1 MPIKKSS
8 AGSAG
13 KQSIIQA
20 TNLTFARNGEEIIH
34 HFSFEIKEG
43 DYVGVIGP
51 NGGGKT
57 TLIRLLLGLLV
68 PTEGSIRMFDGTPT
82 DAHIRKQIGYV
93 AQRGGNIDS
102 QFPATVEEVV
112 RSGRT
117 ARLGLFGVFG
127 SADEKAIAHAVEM
140 MGIEKFMKRPIGRLS
155 GGERQKV
162 LLARALAG
170 EPKILFL
177 DEPVDGLDPAS
188 RDEFYNLLRKLNKDG
203 LTIISVS
210 HDVHTISQEA
220 RSAICL
226 KHQLVCHG
234 TKACL
239 IGQEELKDLFHKDRK
254 EILHHHH

>member
-1 MPIKKSS
+1 VPVKKSRP
-8 AGSAG
+8 
-13 KQSIIQA
+13 IIQA

-34 HFSFEIKEG
+34 HFSFEIQAG

-57 TLIRLLLGLLV
+57 TLLRLLLGLLE
-68 PTEGSIRMFDGTPT
+68 PTQGNIQILGGSPT
-82 DAHIRKQIGYV
+82 DRRIRKKFGYV
-93 AQRGGNIDS
+93 AQRGGNIDA

-117 ARLGLFGVFG
+117 AHLGLFGRMQAKDE
-127 SADEKAIAHAVEM
+127 SAITRAIDM
-140 MGIEKFMKRPIGRLS
+140 MNIAPLLSRSIGKLS

-162 LLARALAG
+162 LLTRALVG
-170 EPKILFL
+170 EPEILFL

-188 RDEFYNLLRKLNKDG
+188 RDEFYALLRKLNKNG

-210 HDVHTISQEA
+210 HDVHTVSQEA

-234 TKACL
+234 SKACL
-239 IGQEELKDLFHKDRK
+239 IGEEELKDLFHKDRK
-254 EILHHHH
+254 ELLHHHH

>member
-1 MPIKKSS
+1 MPAKKIFP
-8 AGSAG
+8 
-13 KQSIIQA
+13 IIQVN
-20 TNLTFARNGEEIIH
+20 NLTFAINNEEIIH
-34 HFSFEIKEG
+34 HFSFEISAG

-57 TLIRLLLGLLV
+57 TLLRLLLGLLE
-68 PTEGSIRMFDGTPT
+68 PTQGTIKIFGGSPT
-82 DAHIRKQIGYV
+82 DRSVRRQFGYV
-93 AQRGGNIDS
+93 AQRGGNMDA

-117 ARLGLFGVFG
+117 AHVGLFGRLG
-127 SADEKAIAHAVEM
+127 KKDEAAIAHAVESM
-140 MGIEKFMKRPIGRLS
+140 NIAPLMSRTIGKLS

-162 LLARALAG
+162 LLARALVG

-177 DEPVDGLDPAS
+177 DEPVEGLDPTS
-188 RDEFYNLLRKLNKDG
+188 RDEFYALLRGLNKNG

-210 HDVHTISQEA
+210 HDVHAIAEEA

-234 TKACL
+234 GDACV
-239 IGQEELKDLFHKDRK
+239 IGSEALKDLFHKDRK
-254 EILHHHH
+254 EFLSHHRT

>member
-1 MPIKKSS
+1 MSIKKKSP
-8 AGSAG
+8 
-13 KQSIIQA
+13 IISVD
-20 TNLTFARNGEEIIH
+20 NLTFERGSEHIIH
-34 HFSFEIKEG
+34 DFSFEIQAG

-57 TLIRLLLGLLV
+57 TLLRLLLGLLRPHHGEITV
-68 PTEGSIRMFDGTPT
+68 LGGKPT
-82 DAHIRKQIGYV
+82 DRAVRRQIGYV

-117 ARLGLFGVFG
+117 AQHGLFGWLNEK
-127 SADEKAIAHAVEM
+127 DEKAIQRAIDM
-140 MGIEKFMKRPIGRLS
+140 MGIAPLLSRPIGKLS

-162 LLARALAG
+162 LLTRALVA

-188 RDEFYNLLRKLNKDG
+188 RDEFYALLRKLNKDG
-203 LTIISVS
+203 LTIVSVS
-210 HDVHTISQEA
+210 HDVHTVSQEA

-234 TKACL
+234 SKACL
-239 IGQEELKDLFHKDRK
+239 IGEKELKDLFHKDKK
-254 EILHHHH
+254 ELLRHHH

>member
-1 MPIKKSS
+1 MSVKKKLPIISVH
-8 AGSAG
+8 
-13 KQSIIQA
+13 
-20 TNLTFARNGEEIIH
+20 NLSFTRGTEHVIH
-34 HFSFEIKEG
+34 DFSFEIHAG

-57 TLIRLLLGLLV
+57 TLLRLMLGLLV
-68 PTEGSIRMFDGTPT
+68 PHHGEITILGGRPT
-82 DAHIRKQIGYV
+82 DRSVRKQFGYV
-93 AQRGGNIDS
+93 AQRGGSIDP

-117 ARLGLFGVFG
+117 AQHGIFGRIG
-127 SADEKAIAHAVEM
+127 KKDEQAIQHAIKM
-140 MGIEKFMKRPIGRLS
+140 MGIEPLLHRSIGKLS

-162 LLARALAG
+162 LLARALSG

-188 RDEFYNLLRKLNKDG
+188 RDEFYALLRNLNKDG

-234 TKACL
+234 SKACL
-239 IGQEELKDLFHKDRK
+239 IGQEELRDLFHKDRK
-254 EILHHHH
+254 ELLRHHH

>member
-1 MPIKKSS
+1 MPIKKSRP
-8 AGSAG
+8 
-13 KQSIIQA
+13 IIQA
-20 TNLTFARNGEEIIH
+20 SNLTFARNGEEIIH
-34 HFSFEIKEG
+34 HFSFVVNEG

-57 TLIRLLLGLLV
+57 TLLRLLLGLLE
-68 PTEGSIRMFDGTPT
+68 PTQGSIRVIGGSPT
-82 DAHIRKQIGYV
+82 DRSVRRQMGYV

-117 ARLGLFGVFG
+117 ARLGLFGRLG
-127 SADEKAIAHAVEM
+127 KNDEAAIARAIEM
-140 MGIEKFMKRPIGRLS
+140 MNITSLLSRSIGKLS

-188 RDEFYNLLRKLNKDG
+188 RDEFYALLRKLNKDG

-210 HDVHTISQEA
+210 HDVHTVAEEA

-234 TKACL
+234 SKACL
-239 IGQEELKDLFHKDRK
+239 IGEEELRDLFHKDRK
-254 EILHHHH
+254 ELLRHHH